1 MIEFLLKYGNLIL
14 VLVIL
19 VVAPVAAIIN
29 FFKLS
34 PKQRLKNVKEW
45 LLLVVMQAE
54 QIYGG
59 GTGVIKLRYAYEEF
73 ITKFPDLAKILP
85 FGRALLIK
93 TRNGLFNERKIDL
106 HQRTKGLV
114 LGTVFGIGFY
124 GLQPTKEQSHVLL
137 AWLFLHDSI
146 TRGNAELSSRRRHRP
161 QISGRILTH

>member
-19 VVAPVAAIIN
+19 VVALVAAIIN
-29 FFKLS
+29 FFKLP

-85 FGRALLIK
+85 FEKFSEMVDDALDTLEELIEDNPK
-93 TRNGLFNERKIDL
+93 LASIVEHWRK
-106 HQRTKGLV
+106 
-114 LGTVFGIGFY
+114 
-124 GLQPTKEQSHVLL
+124 
-137 AWLFLHDSI
+137 
-146 TRGNAELSSRRRHRP
+146 
-161 QISGRILTH
+161 